1 MIRRTM
7 RWVLPF
13 ALMIFGAP
21 ERVACQHVLIVY
33 HSETGH
39 TARLAGAVATGARA
53 VEGSDVRLLSVD
65 SVSHADITWADALI
79 VGSPVHAAN
88 VSAPIARFLG
98 SLPFDGQM
106 RDKVGAAFV
115 TAGGMSAGEEAVQLA
130 ILRAM
135 LVYNMI
141 VVGGP
146 SWTEAFGASA
156 VTIEPPFADTTATPS
171 IDSIF
176 VEKGSKLGARVAAVA
191 KLLRGTR
198 GM

>member
-7 RWVLPF
+7 RMVLPF
-13 ALMIFGAP
+13 ALMLFGIP
-21 ERVACQHVLIVY
+21 KGGACQHVLIVY
-33 HSETGH
+33 YSETGH
-39 TARLAGAVATGARA
+39 TARLADAVAAGARG

-88 VSAPIARFLG
+88 VSAPILKFLG
-98 SLPFDGQM
+98 SLPFDGRM

-115 TAGGMSAGEEAVQLA
+115 TAGGMSAGEETVQLA

-141 VVGGP
+141 IVGGP

-156 VTIEPPFADTTATPS
+156 VTGEPPFADTAATPS

-176 VEKGSKLGARVAAVA
+176 VEKGSKLGERVAAVA
-191 KLLRGTR
+191 KLLRGTG